1 MKLPARV
8 RHYTRSAIGLRK
20 SVAIT
25 PAELQAAAAREAVLV
40 VTLGSAPDP
49 RLPGEQRAASLGSL
63 AQICAGVPRDRL
75 IVAHCG

>member
-1 MKLPARV
+1 MKLPARI
-8 RHYTRSAIGLRK
+8 RQLTRTAIGLQR
-20 SVAIT
+20 SEAIT

-40 VTLGSAPDP
+40 VTLGRASDP
-49 RLPGEQRAASLGSL
+49 RLPGEQRTASLGNV